1 MSEAP
6 QGDSGN
12 STVRII
18 LMVVGVVFMIG
29 SIIFMVQAQSRIAEL
44 EQHQLAAQKDMAQK
58 FDDLGSKT
66 RASINVLADKVG
78 MTHKELSRKASD
90 IQAAE
95 KATETRLRADEE
107 STKQQFGAV
116 SGEVN
121 GVKGE
126 VTKVSAD
133 VTDTRNDLATT
144 KGKLEHAIGDLS
156 KHSELIATN
165 HDELEFLKH
174 RGDRDYF
181 EFTLK
186 KGKEPTH
193 LSIIS
198 LQLKKTDPKK
208 SKFTMYVLAEDKK
221 IEKKDRTI
229 NEPLQFY
236 TGRER
241 QLFEVVVNSV
251 DKDHVTGYLST
262 PKNAATTQMPSH
274 GASQQ

>member
-1 MSEAP
+1 MSEVP
-6 QGDSGN
+6 QDESGS

-18 LMVVGVVFMIG
+18 LMVVAVVFMIG
-29 SIIFMVQAQSRIAEL
+29 SIIFMVQAQNRIAEL
-44 EQHQLAAQKDMAQK
+44 EQHQVAAQKDVAQK
-58 FDDLGSKT
+58 FDDLSSKT
-66 RASINVLADKVG
+66 RASISVLADRVG
-78 MTHKELSRKASD
+78 MTHKELTRKATD
-90 IQAAE
+90 IQVAE
-95 KATETRLRADEE
+95 KATESRLMADEE
-107 STKQQFGAV
+107 STRKQFGAV
-116 SGEVN
+116 STEVN
-121 GVKGE
+121 GVKGD

-156 KHSELIATN
+156 RHSELIATT
-165 HDELEFLKH
+165 HDELEYLKH

-181 EFTLK
+181 EFTLR

-198 LQLKKTDPKK
+198 LQLRKTDSKK
-208 SKFTMYVLAEDKK
+208 SKFTLYVLAEDKK

-236 TGRER
+236 TGRDR
-241 QLFEVVVNSV
+241 QLFEVVVNTV
-251 DKDHVTGYLST
+251 DKETVSGYLST
-262 PKNAATTQMPSH
+262 PRNAATTQMPSH